1 MMLTKNVYKKKL
13 TKRCQKNAV
22 KKLLSKNFGEK
33 MLTKKNVDKNVD
45 TEKVFTY
52 TIDAS
57 ERQPLLPKIVCDAHL

>member
-1 MMLTKNVYKKKL
+1 MLSKKCCQKIVVKKFWRKNVD
-13 TKRCQKNAV
+13 
-22 KKLLSKNFGEK
+22 
-33 MLTKKNVDKNVD
+33 KKNVDKNVD

>member
-1 MMLTKNVYKKKL
+1 MLTKNVDK
-13 TKRCQKNAV
+13 
-22 KKLLSKNFGEK
+22 K
-33 MLTKKNVDKNVD
+33 MLTKNVDKKNVDKNVD

>member
-1 MMLTKNVYKKKL
+1 MLTI
-13 TKRCQKNAV
+13 
-22 KKLLSKNFGEK
+22 K
-33 MLTKKNVDKNVD
+33 MLTKNVD